1 MAFEI
6 VGGTVNFVGAGPG
19 AIDLMTVRGRAL
31 IEAADL
37 ILFADS
43 LVDRAHAELAKP
55 GARIVGS
62 SGLSLEEITAPLVG
76 AARSGEVVV
85 RLQSGDPSVYGAI
98 HEQMAA
104 LRAAGVPYVVVPG
117 VNSALAAAAALG
129 LELTVPDLAQTVIM
143 TRTPGRAGSVPDG
156 ESLRSLASHGA
167 TIALFLSASLM
178 ATAVAE
184 LIAGG
189 YAPSTPA
196 AVGYRVSWD
205 DERLVRCTLEAV
217 PAAVRAEGITRTC
230 VVLVGP
236 ALGADRSARDARS
249 HLYDPDY
256 SHRYR
261 QGRGPVTLASD
272 ATGTCP

>member
-6 VGGTVNFVGAGPG
+6 VGGTVYFVGAGPG
-19 AIDLMTVRGRAL
+19 AVDLMTVRGRTL

-43 LVDRAHAELAKP
+43 LVDCAHAERAKP

-62 SGLSLEEITAPLVG
+62 SGLSLEGITALLVD
-76 AARSGEVVV
+76 AARSGGVVV
-85 RLQSGDPSVYGAI
+85 RLQSGDPSVYGAV
-98 HEQMAA
+98 HEQMVA
-104 LRAAGVPYVVVPG
+104 LRAAGVPYVMAPG

-156 ESLRSLASHGA
+156 ESLRSLAAHGA

-178 ATAVAE
+178 ATAVTE
-184 LIAGG
+184 LIEGG
-189 YAPSTPA
+189 YAPTTPA
-196 AVGYRVSWD
+196 AVAYHVSWD
-205 DERLVRCTLEAV
+205 DERLIRCPLAAV
-217 PAAVRAEGITRTC
+217 PATVQEAGITRSC
-230 VVLVGP
+230 VVLLGP
-236 ALGADRSARDARS
+236 ALGADSLAPDARS
-249 HLYDPDY
+249 HLYDPAY

-261 QGRGPVTLASD
+261 QGRTAITPASD
-272 ATGTCP
+272 AADTCP

>member
-6 VGGTVNFVGAGPG
+6 VGGTVYFVGAGPG
-19 AIDLMTVRGRAL
+19 AVDLMTVRGRAL

-43 LVDRAHAELAKP
+43 LVDRAHADPAKP

-62 SGLSLEEITAPLVG
+62 SGLSLEEITALLVG

-104 LRAAGVPYVVVPG
+104 LRAAEVPCVVVPG

-129 LELTVPDLAQTVIM
+129 LELTVPHLAQTVIM

-156 ESLRSLASHGA
+156 ESLRSLAAHGA
-167 TIALFLSASLM
+167 TITLFLSASLM

-189 YAPSTPA
+189 YAPSTSA
-196 AVGYRVSWD
+196 AVAYRVSWD
-205 DERLVRCTLEAV
+205 DERLIRCTLEGV
-217 PAAVRAEGITRTC
+217 PATVRAEGITRTC

-261 QGRGPVTLASD
+261 QGRGSVTPASGAAD
-272 ATGTCP
+272 TCP